1 MAHDGTN
8 HPWYQG
14 FQNIF
19 QNAMQPQQ
27 SGSFSNT
34 GFFGSGQPLNRQEF
48 YQTWF
53 ANNGSIKGDG
63 TLDLVGYMSNDKFDM
78 SKVLDDL
85 YSGNDEREK
94 KALKTMALAD
104 SEYASASSEQSGMDR
119 VMNNPAFVMGLNLM
133 KAAGEGKGISEAL
146 APSMEA
152 TQAFVTNQEL
162 RKQNKK
168 LSRQKDGTVIEQF
181 NKYRENQAT
190 IRTTEAGT
198 SVAETKAEYF
208 ETETKANIRNLNLN
222 NDLQEVAL
230 NVAKATEGDQ
240 IQLVKGKVD
249 LMAEQITA
257 ANLNNQKMSE
267 LLSVYPEMLQAELTG
282 ALLTNKNTDER
293 TKGLILDHQAQ
304 RIQNEQAE
312 LDLEISQSDY
322 GEVEAYRKWVKS
334 QNFSEKKE
342 AILIA
347 NGPNGFTA
355 IDNKEDINNYR
366 DAYERYGSSI
376 ETSIGTYLTTTGEGL
391 EQEKTQLKETIIST
405 AVKLADGKEP
415 TQQDFKE
422 AEELVFS
429 KWGIKKNNFIA
440 RFFGDEE
447 YRMTIFSGKKE
458 GKAMGGPVQAGR
470 TYTVGEDG
478 PETFVPKQDGNIV
491 SNPRTP
497 GGFTWEDAIIDSS
510 PMLKK
515 IKDQSGIAEAKKALR
530 KFRPDLYV

>member
-1 MAHDGTN
+1 
-8 HPWYQG
+8 
-14 FQNIF
+14 
-19 QNAMQPQQ
+19 
-27 SGSFSNT
+27 
-34 GFFGSGQPLNRQEF
+34 
-48 YQTWF
+48 
-53 ANNGSIKGDG
+53 
-63 TLDLVGYMSNDKFDM
+63 
-78 SKVLDDL
+78 
-85 YSGNDEREK
+85 
-94 KALKTMALAD
+94 
-104 SEYASASSEQSGMDR
+104 
-119 VMNNPAFVMGLNLM
+119 
-133 KAAGEGKGISEAL
+133 
-146 APSMEA
+146 
-152 TQAFVTNQEL
+152 
-162 RKQNKK
+162 
-168 LSRQKDGTVIEQF
+168 
-181 NKYRENQAT
+181 
-190 IRTTEAGT
+190 
-198 SVAETKAEYF
+198 
-208 ETETKANIRNLNLN
+208 
-222 NDLQEVAL
+222 
-230 NVAKATEGDQ
+230 
-240 IQLVKGKVD
+240 
-249 LMAEQITA
+249 
-257 ANLNNQKMSE
+257 
-267 LLSVYPEMLQAELTG
+267 MLQAELTG

-304 RIQNEQAE
+304 RIQNQQAE
-312 LDLEISQSDY
+312 LELEISQADY
-322 GEVEAYRKWVKS
+322 GEVEAYRKWIKS

-355 IDNKEDINNYR
+355 IDSKEDINNYR
-366 DAYERYGSSI
+366 DAYEKYGSSI
-376 ETSIGTYLTTTGEGL
+376 ETSIGKYLTTSGEGL

-429 KWGIKKNNFIA
+429 KWGIKKNNWIA
-440 RFFGDEE
+440 RFFNDEE

-458 GKAMGGPVQAGR
+458 GMAMGGPVQAGR

>member
-14 FQNIF
+14 FSNIFGSINQGF
-19 QNAMQPQQ
+19 QNAMQSPTQNVTRPEFIQDWIRQQ
-27 SGSFSNT
+27 GTISEN
-34 GFFGSGQPLNRQEF
+34 GFFDTQGFMSTNDAGEQIFDP
-48 YQTWF
+48 
-53 ANNGSIKGDG
+53 IKFRDAYMDGDRNAAMAMVLG
-63 TLDLVGYMSNDKFDM
+63 EEAYKESKLQDKGKM
-78 SKVLDDL
+78 NEL
-85 YSGNDEREK
+85 
-94 KALKTMALAD
+94 
-104 SEYASASSEQSGMDR
+104 
-119 VMNNPAFVMGLNLM
+119 MNNPAFMMGLNLM
-133 KAAGEGKGISEAL
+133 GQAGQGKSIQEAL
-146 APSMEA
+146 APSMTA
-152 TQAFVTNQEL
+152 TQAFMTNQEL
-162 RKQNKK
+162 RKQNKR
-168 LSRQKDGTVIEQF
+168 LSMNKDGTISEALDAAVDRKSSMKI
-181 NKYRENQAT
+181 NAAT
-190 IRTTEAGT
+190 AQI
-198 SVAETKAEYF
+198 
-208 ETETKANIRNLNLN
+208 TETKAKYFETTTKANIKNLDLN
-222 NDLQEVAL
+222 NNLQEVAL
-230 NVAKATEGDQ
+230 NIAKATEGDQ

-249 LMAEQITA
+249 LMAKELTA
-257 ANLNNQKMSE
+257 AELNNQKMTE
-267 LLSVYPEMLQAELTG
+267 FLSVYPDMLQAELTG

-304 RIQNEQAE
+304 RIQNQQAE
-312 LDLEISQSDY
+312 LELEISQADY
-322 GEVEAYRKWVKS
+322 GEVEAYRKWIKS

-366 DAYERYGSSI
+366 DAYEKYGSSI
-376 ETSIGTYLTTTGEGL
+376 ETSIGKYLTTSGEGL

-429 KWGIKKNNFIA
+429 KWGIKKNNWIA
-440 RFFGDEE
+440 RFFNDEE

-458 GKAMGGPVQAGR
+458 GMAMGGPVQAGR